1 MCILSES
8 YNVDLVRP
16 SKVVA
21 TKITSCCVTSES
33 MINMTVTVTLIYKSG
48 EPIPPN
54 NPPQLLLQ
62 TLPGKLIHA
71 PIIDLTI
78 ILIFKQQ

>member
-1 MCILSES
+1 MCIISES

-21 TKITSCCVTSES
+21 TEISSCCVTSI
-33 MINMTVTVTLIYKSG
+33 INMTVTSSSIYKSG
-48 EPIPPN
+48 QSNPPN

-62 TLPGKLIHA
+62 VLPGKSIHT

-78 ILIFKQQ
+78 TLIFKQQ